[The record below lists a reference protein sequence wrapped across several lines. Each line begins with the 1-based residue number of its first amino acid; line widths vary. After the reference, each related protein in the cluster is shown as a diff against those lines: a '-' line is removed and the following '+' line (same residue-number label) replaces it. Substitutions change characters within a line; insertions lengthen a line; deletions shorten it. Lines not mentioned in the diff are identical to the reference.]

1 MLKFIPKPSCGS
13 GALGWDLVRRFPM
26 SAGSVCTSR
35 GQICTTSSLR
45 GGIQH
50 ETIRVLHCRHL
61 NLQYMT
67 RSKFQATARL
77 PRDGLG
83 KNFHFML
90 KCSFISGP
98 LFAEFP
104 ISSSRNAQMLT
115 CPKPIHFQNQ
125 LQERQHWFV
134 LDADNASRAI
144 PFLYGRC
151 TARGKET
158 ISEACP
164 LRCQCSRLDVRTCPR
179 TTNSGSLH
187 PLMKDLDHSLI
198 SPES

>member
-98 LFAEFP
+98 LSAEFP

-134 LDADNASRAI
+134 L
-144 PFLYGRC
+144 RC
-151 TARGKET
+151 R
-158 ISEACP
+158 
-164 LRCQCSRLDVRTCPR
+164 QC
-179 TTNSGSLH
+179 
-187 PLMKDLDHSLI
+187 K
-198 SPES
+198 